1 MQMFNNQ
8 NLLLVVQHATDIPTV
23 SEDEIN
29 LFFKQFN
36 PVMRWSLIYF
46 NKIFITFSRDVYKIE
61 QPPAI
66 SKITVCKHEIFSSFI
81 AFRVPFIIN

>member
-8 NLLLVVQHATDIPTV
+8 NLLLVLQHATDIPTV
-23 SEDEIN
+23 SDDEIS

-36 PVMRWSLIYF
+36 PIMRWSLTYF

-61 QPPAI
+61 PQPPAI
-66 SKITVCKHEIFSSFI
+66 LKITVCKHEIFSSFI
-81 AFRVPFIIN
+81 AFSYRLS